1 MLLIIY
7 KFIIC
12 CRFLH
17 YFITIKSFSYNYID
31 KKYLKFYNDFVR
43 KTIFIKGVNMDNYN
57 GHPMNWYKF
66 LIYFALFASAV
77 LNGLTAISYFTG
89 GIYGSTSKDLVY
101 RVFGNLKFVD
111 IMMGVL
117 LLAMAAFAI
126 YVRMQLAGFKV
137 SGPKMLYILY
147 GASAV
152 IQVIYTIIVYVTISK
167 YGNPGELINLSTTF
181 SSVAISIVMIV
192 VNKIYFD
199 KRRDLF
205 VNP

>member
-1 MLLIIY
+1 
-7 KFIIC
+7 
-12 CRFLH
+12 
-17 YFITIKSFSYNYID
+17 
-31 KKYLKFYNDFVR
+31 
-43 KTIFIKGVNMDNYN
+43 
-57 GHPMNWYKF
+57 
-66 LIYFALFASAV
+66 
-77 LNGLTAISYFTG
+77 
-89 GIYGSTSKDLVY
+89 
-101 RVFGNLKFVD
+101 
-111 IMMGVL
+111 MMGVL

-152 IQVIYTIIVYVTISK
+152 IQVIYTIIVYFTISK